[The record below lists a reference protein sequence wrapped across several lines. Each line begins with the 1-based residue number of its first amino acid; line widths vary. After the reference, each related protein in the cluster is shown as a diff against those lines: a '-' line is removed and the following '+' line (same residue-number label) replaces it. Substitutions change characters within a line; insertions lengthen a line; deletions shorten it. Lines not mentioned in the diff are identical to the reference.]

1 MFHTICENTDFFR
14 YFCKRFSPFWAKRNG
29 LDNILTD
36 NMLDF
41 NTIEKL
47 DKIATPFYYY
57 DMDLFHKTVDHV
69 SELAAKYDL
78 KVHYAIK
85 ANVERRLLEYISS
98 TLPPCCFTALQ

>member
-41 NTIEKL
+41 NTIETDEEAVAVAKEL
-47 DKIATPFYYY
+47 KIPEGSSILITSGDPKIGSTNF
-57 DMDLFHKTVDHV
+57 MKIC
-69 SELAAKYDL
+69 
-78 KVHYAIK
+78 KVVY
-85 ANVERRLLEYISS
+85 
-98 TLPPCCFTALQ
+98 